1 MSFQLTLFA
10 AGVAAAISLT
20 SGQAE
25 VLDLSPTS
33 SINRAATWTDFRDA
47 MPNGFQYDIEAET
60 SWRSDAVGGAALTPS
75 FVDTDFF
82 DDARGGGSEA
92 AGVLDSDR
100 GIPPAL
106 VAGERPAWA
115 TMLLRFAGLSF

>member
-47 MPNGFQYDIEAET
+47 MPNGFQYDEAET
-60 SWRSDAVGGAALTPS
+60 SWRSDVVGGATLPLGSA
-75 FVDTDFF
+75 DADFF

-100 GIPPAL
+100 AMPPAL